1 MEERVSVD
9 GDRFG
14 GGVSFVWR
22 ENFYER
28 GDSNT
33 NKRVPAKKYLV
44 DNV

>member
-1 MEERVSVD
+1 MEERVLVD

-14 GGVSFVWR
+14 EGVSFVWR

-28 GDSNT
+28 SDSNS
-33 NKRVPAKKYLV
+33 NKRVPAKKYLL